1 MRCSKLIYAAA
12 FIAVILGGCRADDAP
27 LDGEGKVLLTTVIS
41 SDVEF
46 ARSQTDTDLAD
57 NCLVWISNSKGLV
70 RRYQGLS
77 SVPSDGISLV
87 TGKYIAEAWAGDSVA
102 ASFDTRYYTGMQEF
116 EVKSG
121 ITSDVQLKCRI
132 ANTVVAVKYDDHL
145 DDVLTDYSVTVGHGG
160 NDLIFEGRDDERRGY
175 YMMSSRSK
183 NLQWTIEGTLLNGE
197 AFRRSGVIENARRST
212 LYTININYT
221 SASDEEVGGAFLDIV
236 VDETAIEINDEVLI
250 EVAPGIRGAD
260 FDMAE
265 GYRCKPG
272 RAKDLSFYISAAAAL
287 DKVVFECPALAV
299 ILGSSAIDLRAMSIE
314 QREALAAKGI
324 SYVYGYDAANDVA
337 AMTIEL
343 KGSLFSQLP
352 EGTYSLKITATDADG
367 RENFET
373 LDITIAEGD
382 PTPVVMIAV
391 DERGVWAK
399 SAIVS
404 AAIRAESTATV
415 YGFKYRVKGTSDW
428 STVECTPL
436 GNAISATLSQ
446 LQPATEYEVAAYAD
460 DLLSDDI
467 MSFVTEA
474 ALQLPNAG
482 FEQTYT
488 SSKTIFFAD
497 SANNL
502 FWDSGNTGSSTL
514 NKNVT
519 EPDTSVKHG
528 GNQSVRMS
536 SQFVGMLGIGKFAA
550 GNIFIGKYLKTQ
562 GTDGVLG
569 WGRSFT
575 SRPKALHGWVKY
587 TPAAV
592 QYTNAD
598 YPEVS
603 NGDMDKGIL
612 YIALLT
618 DHTEDFEGSAFPVIV
633 KTKNDDSVKRQL
645 FDRNADNVI
654 AYGEQVWSSA
664 TPGADMVEFTIDL
677 TYYKENVKPA
687 NIMIVG
693 AASKGG
699 DYFVGGPSVM
709 WLDDLELIY

>member
-1 MRCSKLIYAAA
+1 M
-12 FIAVILGGCRADDAP
+12 GGCRVDDAP

-46 ARSQTDTDLAD
+46 ARSQTDSELAD

-70 RRYQGLS
+70 RSYKGLS
-77 SVPSDGISLV
+77 SVPAEGISLV
-87 TGKYIAEAWAGDSVA
+87 TGKYVAEAWTGDSVA
-102 ASFDTRYYTGMQEF
+102 ASFEARYFTGVQDF

-121 ITSDVQLKCRI
+121 STSDVHLKCRI
-132 ANTVVAVKYDDHL
+132 ANTVVAVKYADQL
-145 DDVLTDYSVTVGHGG
+145 DDVLSDYTVTVGHGG

-183 NLQWTIEGTLLNGE
+183 NLQWTVEGTLQNGDT
-197 AFRRSGVIENARRST
+197 FRRTGVIENARRST

-236 VDETAIEINDEVLI
+236 VDETAIEVNDEVI
-250 EVAPGIRGAD
+250 IKVAPGIRGVD
-260 FDMAE
+260 FDMAD

-272 RAKDLSFYISAAAAL
+272 RAADMSFYVSAAAAL
-287 DKVVFECPALAV
+287 DKVIVECPALAV
-299 ILGSSAIDLRAMSIE
+299 ILGSSATDLRSLSID
-314 QREALAAKGI
+314 QRESFAAKGI
-324 SYVYGYDAANDVA
+324 SYVYGYDAANDVS

-343 KGSLFSQLP
+343 KGTLFSQLP
-352 EGTYSLKITATDADG
+352 EGTYTLKITATDADG

-382 PTPVVMIAV
+382 PTPVVMLAV
-391 DERGVWAK
+391 DDRRVWAK
-399 SAIVS
+399 SANVS
-404 AAIRAESTATV
+404 ATLRAEASATR

-428 STVECTPL
+428 TTIVCTPL
-436 GNAISATLSQ
+436 GNAISATLSP
-446 LQPATEYEVAAYAD
+446 LQPATEYEVVAFAD
-460 DLLSDDI
+460 DVLSDDI
-467 MSFVTEA
+467 MTFVTEA

-488 SSKTIFFAD
+488 SGSTIFFAS
-497 SANNL
+497 SANDL
-502 FWDSGNTGSSTL
+502 FWDSGNTGSSTMR
-514 NKNVT
+514 KNVT

-575 SRPKALHGWVKY
+575 SRPKALHGWIKY
-587 TPAAV
+587 NPAAV

-598 YPEVS
+598 YTEVS
-603 NGDMDKGIL
+603 EGDMDKGIV

-618 DHTEDFEGSAFPVIV
+618 DHTEDFEGSAFPVII
-633 KTKNDDSVKRQL
+633 KTKNDDTAKRQL

-654 AYGEQVWSSA
+654 AYGEKIWTEA
-664 TPGADMVEFTIDL
+664 TPGSDMVEFTIDL
-677 TYYKENVKPA
+677 TYSKENIKPA

-699 DYFVGGPSVM
+699 DYFAGGPSVM